1 MRSTNVLLA
10 LWLLNPVA
18 AAWGGQSGSAP
29 EPITLAEVL
38 AAGRAE
44 SPAIAAARS
53 REQAAVAAAGVA
65 GRWTNPRI
73 NLQTENWGADVPG
86 LTLDSF
92 ATIAQ
97 TVELGGKRSAR
108 RGAAEAAADMAR
120 ADAFVATRAIEREMG
135 ARFLEAVRLRDRV
148 GILAGQRDALAEL
161 ATSRLALVVPM

>member
-1 MRSTNVLLA
+1 MPRRGPASRRLSPPPG
-10 LWLLNPVA
+10 WP
-18 AAWGGQSGSAP
+18 
-29 EPITLAEVL
+29 
-38 AAGRAE
+38 AAG
-44 SPAIAAARS
+44 P
-53 REQAAVAAAGVA
+53 
-65 GRWTNPRI
+65 TPRI